1 MEGLGEKND
10 LKRKI
15 AIGILLTLVLT
26 SIATLTFDIQ
36 PAKASGTIYIK
47 ADGSVEPS
55 TANITSVDN
64 VTYYFTDNNYDEIVV
79 ERNNRVV
86 DGAGYTV
93 QGTGAFLS
101 EGIDLSSRSNVTV
114 KNTTIRNVYLGI
126 YFELASQVTH
136 YWQ

>member
-47 ADGSVEPS
+47 ADGSIDPPTAPIS
-55 TANITSVDN
+55 T
-64 VTYYFTDNNYDEIVV
+64 
-79 ERNNRVV
+79 
-86 DGAGYTV
+86 
-93 QGTGAFLS
+93 
-101 EGIDLSSRSNVTV
+101 
-114 KNTTIRNVYLGI
+114 K
-126 YFELASQVTH
+126 
-136 YWQ
+136 W